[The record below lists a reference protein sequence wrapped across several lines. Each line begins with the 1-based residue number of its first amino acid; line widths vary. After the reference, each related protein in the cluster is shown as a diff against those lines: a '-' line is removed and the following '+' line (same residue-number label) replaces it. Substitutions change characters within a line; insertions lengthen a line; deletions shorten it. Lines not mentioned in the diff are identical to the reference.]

1 MSSFSVPR
9 PLLRRALAPLLALL
23 WLACGGAPKP
33 VSTCMDLVAT
43 QDLNLYDGQ
52 AHALSVYVY
61 PLRSTGDFQRLTAD
75 EILGGGAGPGM
86 DPPRQLTVGPG
97 QVTPFQDVFPPM
109 TTHVGIVADYYH
121 RMGESQ
127 GERKV
132 TVPAECGK
140 FGGTRL
146 TFAANGIQTQ

>member
-1 MSSFSVPR
+1 MSPFAAHR
-9 PLLRRALAPLLALL
+9 PLLRRALALSIGLF

-75 EILGGGAGPGM
+75 EILGGTTGPGM

-97 QVTPFQDVFPPM
+97 QVMPFEDVFPPM
-109 TTHVGIVADYYH
+109 TTHVGIVGDYYH
-121 RMGESQ
+121 RSGESQ

-132 TVPAECGK
+132 MVPASCKK
-140 FGGTRL
+140 FGGTRV
-146 TFAANGIQTQ
+146 TFSANGIQTQ